1 MHEHIAI
8 DADLL
13 DQPID
18 QCALL
23 GPAGIGLAHRNHG
36 NQQHS
41 RLALEQAQIN
51 GEQFPV
57 DGEQTYG
64 GAVEQEILAIAPF
77 CCGPGAGGFQL
88 GLVLGAI
95 EAFPFELL
103 QQPREP
109 DPLNLE
115 QLLVVVDPR
124 TSLAVV
130 DPNSSP
136 GDLCIVGVVE
146 HGADCN
152 QPAFRATDAARYPV
166 AMVDNVF
173 DDEAHRALA
182 RTILKSAC
190 AARKIEVTEVE
201 FGSFQRDDAYSWLC
215 YLVNPAVEGMI
226 VDGLIGS
233 LTEKSAADHL
243 LRYGFK
249 NIVRSSSKRIAI
261 NVHEL
266 ETSSEATLELFDEDG
281 EELLIPVWQQDLLVV
296 RAKFTYRSA

>member
-1 MHEHIAI
+1 MHEHVAI

-13 DQPID
+13 DQTID
-18 QCALL
+18 QRALL

-95 EAFPFELL
+95 EAFPFELF

-109 DPLNLE
+109 DPLNRDE
-115 QLLVVVDPR
+115 LLVVV
-124 TSLAVV
+124 A
-130 DPNSSP
+130 SSP
-136 GDLCIVGVVE
+136 AVADHKSHPGGLCIVGVVE
-146 HGADCN
+146 HGADCS

>member
-1 MHEHIAI
+1 
-8 DADLL
+8 
-13 DQPID
+13 
-18 QCALL
+18 
-23 GPAGIGLAHRNHG
+23 
-36 NQQHS
+36 
-41 RLALEQAQIN
+41 
-51 GEQFPV
+51 
-57 DGEQTYG
+57 
-64 GAVEQEILAIAPF
+64 
-77 CCGPGAGGFQL
+77 
-88 GLVLGAI
+88 
-95 EAFPFELL
+95 
-103 QQPREP
+103 
-109 DPLNLE
+109 
-115 QLLVVVDPR
+115 
-124 TSLAVV
+124 
-130 DPNSSP
+130 
-136 GDLCIVGVVE
+136 VGVVE
-146 HGADCN
+146 HGADCS
-152 QPAFRATDAARYPV
+152 QPAFSATDAARYPV